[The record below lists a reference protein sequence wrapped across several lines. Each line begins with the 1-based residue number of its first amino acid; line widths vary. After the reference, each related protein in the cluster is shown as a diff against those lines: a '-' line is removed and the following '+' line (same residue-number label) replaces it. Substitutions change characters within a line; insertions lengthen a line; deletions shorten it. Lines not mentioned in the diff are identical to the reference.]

1 MEKRWCKYVEAEL
14 SIILTSEITD
24 KLKVMFKK
32 MEFEN
37 SKETVA
43 LPTVSVGKL
52 HNSNHL

>member
-14 SIILTSEITD
+14 SIILASEITD
-24 KLKVMFKK
+24 KLKVMLKK

-43 LPTVSVGKL
+43 LPNVSVGKL